1 MRELRHALN
10 GADPSW
16 LRELAQWFRK
26 QAQSCDSLADYAD
39 WDRRRS
45 ASTADQVTACRA
57 GRYDAAAAIGAP
69 ADMIAAWRALNDRRD
84 RRQQLEQRGA
94 AIRALLAAGVSQR
107 RIAAQLGL
115 SLGRVNQLAQ
125 EARRCSPASPSPSLP
140 SPRS

>member
-26 QAQSCDSLADYAD
+26 QAQSCDTLADHAD
-39 WDRRRS
+39 WQARS
-45 ASTADQVTACRA
+45 SARTADQVNACRA
-57 GRYDAAAAIGAP
+57 GCFDQAEQLGAP
-69 ADMIAAWRALNDRRD
+69 PAMIEAWAALNDRRS
-84 RRQQLEQRGA
+84 RRARIRQRSD
-94 AIRALLAAGVSQR
+94 AIRTLLAAGISQR

-125 EARRCSPASPSPSLP
+125 EARRCSAE
-140 SPRS
+140 R